1 MTRDPDAPAHAG
13 MAMSARNLV
22 KEAAANGQL
31 IRGIHFT
38 FAAPAA
44 IEVLA
49 SANLQFIYID
59 GEHGC
64 FDWRDIEAACIT
76 AERHAL
82 TPIAR
87 IPDLSSGTIT
97 RFLDRGVRGLV
108 LPHVE
113 SVDAARSAI
122 DAAYFAP
129 IGSRSFGAGR
139 PEYGQRIGHRPAYM
153 QACNAALSLCVMIE
167 SQPGLDVAHQVA
179 ALPGVDYLSFGML
192 DLAQSLGHAGDPAHG
207 EVKAAVAACID
218 RIHRAGKRVREDFM
232 NFVWINDVLMAGARQ
247 LLDAAAPES
256 RKGSPQDSSQGV
268 TMAVSE
274 GSADD

>member
-1 MTRDPDAPAHAG
+1 MTRDATAPAHAG
-13 MAMSARNLV
+13 MATGPRNLV
-22 KEAAANGQL
+22 KEAAANGQR
-31 IRGIHFT
+31 IRGIHLT
-38 FAAPAA
+38 FAAPSV

-49 SANLQFIYID
+49 AANLQFVYID

-76 AERHAL
+76 AERHGL

-87 IPDLSSGTIT
+87 LPDLSSATIT

-113 SVDAARSAI
+113 SLDNARSAI

-139 PEYGQRIGHRPAYM
+139 PEYGQRIGSRPAYM
-153 QACNAALSLCVMIE
+153 QACNAAISVCVMIE
-167 SQPGLDVAHQVA
+167 SQLGLDIAGEVA

-192 DLAQSLGHAGDPAHG
+192 DLAQSLGHPGDPAHAD
-207 EVKAAVAACID
+207 VKSAVAQCIEG
-218 RIHRAGKRVREDFM
+218 IHRAGKRVREDFM
-232 NFVWINDVLMAGARQ
+232 NFVWINDVLIAGARQ
-247 LLDAAAPES
+247 LLDPAAPEA
-256 RKGSPQDSSQGV
+256 RKGAPQDKSQSV
-268 TMAVSE
+268 PMAVSG